1 MECSERMNGMAF
13 RSIEEQ
19 DNFVTIKVV
28 GVGGG
33 GNNAVNRM
41 IKDEVLGV
49 EFVAVNTDKQALN
62 HSQAT
67 HKVLIGESVTH
78 GRGAGANPEIGR
90 KAAEE
95 SKAQIEEVL
104 KGTEMVFITAG
115 MGGGTGTGAAPF
127 VARVA
132 KELGVLTV
140 GIVTKPF
147 AFEGTRKMAQAE
159 RGIEELLQEVDALIV
174 IPNERLKL
182 VTDAKI
188 TLANAFEMADGIL
201 KQGVQ
206 SITELIQGHGFI
218 NLDFADVTSNMKDAG
233 YAHMCV
239 ASAKGKDKAET
250 AARNAITSPLLETS
264 IAGARKILPNFTAD
278 SNIDLE
284 DIYRAAD
291 IIKEE
296 AHPDVDIIWG
306 VILDDTL
313 QDELRIAVIASCFDE
328 SVVNTPVK
336 KQPSATPID
345 NFFNI
350 PSTPKAEQAPEQ
362 APAQTNPEPEYDPM
376 PTRQP
381 RTGSVQR
388 PIGTERPSAR
398 RASTSV
404 PDDDD
409 ANDSFLKLL
418 NDITKSK

>member
-67 HKVLIGESVTH
+67 HKVLIGENVTH

-132 KELGVLTV
+132 KEIGVLTV

-264 IAGARKILPNFTAD
+264 IAGARKILLNFTAD

-328 SVVNTPVK
+328 SVVSTPAK
-336 KQPSATPID
+336 KSAATPID

-350 PSTPKAEQAPEQ
+350 PSAPKTEQAPEQ
-362 APAQTNPEPEYDPM
+362 TPAPAQTNEAEFEPL

-381 RTGSVQR
+381 RTGNVQR

-398 RASTSV
+398 RASSSV
-404 PDDDD
+404 VEDDDS
-409 ANDSFLKLL
+409 NDSFLKLL

>member
-1 MECSERMNGMAF
+1 MAF

-67 HKVLIGESVTH
+67 HKVLIGDNVTH
-78 GRGAGANPEIGR
+78 GRGAGANPEVGR

-127 VARVA
+127 VAKVA
-132 KELGVLTV
+132 KELGILTV

-147 AFEGTRKMAQAE
+147 AFEGSRKMTQAE

-182 VTDAKI
+182 VADAKI

-264 IAGARKILPNFTAD
+264 IAGARKILLNFTAD

-328 SVVNTPVK
+328 SVVSAPVK
-336 KQPSATPID
+336 KTQTVVTPSES
-345 NFFNI
+345 FFNI
-350 PSTPKAEQAPEQ
+350 PAAPKPEPVA
-362 APAQTNPEPEYDPM
+362 APAAQTTDYEPVVA
-376 PTRQP
+376 TRQP

-388 PIGTERPSAR
+388 PNGNERPATR
-398 RASTSV
+398 RASSV
-404 PDDDD
+404 VDDDD
-409 ANDSFLKLL
+409 SNDSFLKLL

>member
-1 MECSERMNGMAF
+1 MAF

-67 HKVLIGESVTH
+67 HKVLIGDNVTH
-78 GRGAGANPEIGR
+78 GRGAGANPEVGR

-127 VARVA
+127 VAKVA
-132 KELGVLTV
+132 KEIGILTV

-147 AFEGTRKMAQAE
+147 AFEGSRKMSQAE

-264 IAGARKILPNFTAD
+264 IAGARKILLNFTAD

-306 VILDDTL
+306 VILDDNL

-328 SVVNTPVK
+328 SVVSTPVK
-336 KQPSATPID
+336 KQPVVNNTPTES
-345 NFFNI
+345 FFNI
-350 PSTPKAEQAPEQ
+350 PAAPKAEPTP
-362 APAQTNPEPEYDPM
+362 APAAPVASEPEYEPIA
-376 PTRQP
+376 TRQP

-388 PIGTERPSAR
+388 PNGNERPSAR
-398 RASTSV
+398 RSSSV
-404 PDDDD
+404 VDDDD
-409 ANDSFLKLL
+409 SNDSFLKLL